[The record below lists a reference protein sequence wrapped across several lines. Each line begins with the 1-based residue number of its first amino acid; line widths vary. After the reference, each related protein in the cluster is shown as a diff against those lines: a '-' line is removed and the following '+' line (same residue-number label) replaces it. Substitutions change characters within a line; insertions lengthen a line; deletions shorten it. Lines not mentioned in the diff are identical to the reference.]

1 MTTSETHDLIDRI
14 ITDHREIDEVF
25 KEIESNATP
34 SKRRELV
41 EHVIAELVRHS
52 VGEEEYLYPLV
63 RRVLPRGDELANR
76 MLREH
81 TDVEWIMKRLE
92 GSHTDDTQFEELIT
106 KLVDAARRHFQDEEQ
121 DVLPALRAACSDTDL
136 SHFGEKFE
144 HSKRLAPTR
153 PHPSAPN
160 RAPFNKVLAP
170 GEGLIDRLRDALTH
184 RKI

>member
-1 MTTSETHDLIDRI
+1 MTTSETHDLIDKI

-63 RRVLPRGDELANR
+63 RRALPTGDGLANR

-81 TDVEWIMKRLE
+81 TDAEWIMKRLE
-92 GSHTDDTQFEELIT
+92 GSHTDDAQFDELIS
-106 KLVDAARRHFQDEEQ
+106 KLIAEVRRHFEEEEQ
-121 DVLPALRAACSDTDL
+121 EILPGLRAECSETDL
-136 SHFGEKFE
+136 HQLGEKFE

-160 RAPFNKVLAP
+160 RAPINKILAP
-170 GEGLIDRLRDALTH
+170 GEGLIDRLRDALTG
-184 RKI
+184 RKA